1 MTAYTPARI
10 LPLSSQYGNA
20 EAFVI
25 ENAVEFSERH
35 LFPRIRKGIRSSAS
49 TDTVKSHKGGL
60 VGLENIGNTWY
71 NPLTSDISY
80 DLMPKQLSEQLCAV
94 FEPFAGF
101 DAIFPHNL
109 S

>member
-49 TDTVKSHKGGL
+49 TDTVKTIKEVLWVSRTL
-60 VGLENIGNTWY
+60 
-71 NPLTSDISY
+71 
-80 DLMPKQLSEQLCAV
+80 
-94 FEPFAGF
+94 
-101 DAIFPHNL
+101 AIRGTIP
-109 S
+109 